1 MLLVLDPVPA
11 LARDLRTL
19 PPALAR
25 PLFVE
30 AVRPLRG
37 LTHTADGAWEAY
49 RERRCLPSEVR
60 AIERALTQRFAGE
73 TETGDP
79 DRQGP

>member
-19 PPALAR
+19 PHALAQ

-30 AVRPLRG
+30 AIRPLRG

-49 RERRCLPSEVR
+49 REGRGFPSEVR
-60 AIERALTQRFAGE
+60 AIERALTQRFAGRPS
-73 TETGDP
+73 TGAW
-79 DRQGP
+79 